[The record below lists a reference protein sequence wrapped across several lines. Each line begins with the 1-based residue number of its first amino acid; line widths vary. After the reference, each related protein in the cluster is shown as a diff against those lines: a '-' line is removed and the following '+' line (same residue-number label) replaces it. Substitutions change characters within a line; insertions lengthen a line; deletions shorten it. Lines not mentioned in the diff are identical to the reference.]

1 MKYVFRITS
10 IMITFFLS
18 FLLLTITFVD
28 DTLLEDS
35 YYFKSAE
42 QIIDSLNANIKVND
56 AKYFKAGWAKTN
68 ITPSYDLPLAGY
80 GARKGENVSGV
91 LDSVW
96 VRGFVFEGGVHLQTP

>member
-42 QIIDSLNANIKVND
+42 QIIDNLN
-56 AKYFKAGWAKTN
+56 
-68 ITPSYDLPLAGY
+68 
-80 GARKGENVSGV
+80 REC
-91 LDSVW
+91 
-96 VRGFVFEGGVHLQTP
+96 Q

>member
-42 QIIDSLNANIKVND
+42 QIIDSLNANIKVNN
-56 AKYFKAGWAKTN
+56 AKYLKLVGQKQ
-68 ITPSYDLPLAGY
+68 ILLPLMTY
-80 GARKGENVSGV
+80 
-91 LDSVW
+91 L
-96 VRGFVFEGGVHLQTP
+96 LQDTELERAKMYLVY

>member
-10 IMITFFLS
+10 FIISFILC
-18 FLLLTITFVD
+18 FLLLTITFID

-68 ITPSYDLPLAGY
+68 ITPSYELPLAGY
-80 GARKGENVSGV
+80 GARNGV
-91 LDSVW
+91 YVLSLI
-96 VRGFVFEGGVHLQTP
+96 HI